1 MLGHLDPLFIDM
13 LEATGNVLRQIWGTG
28 NERTLP
34 LHGTGWAGME
44 AAFVNTVGAGDAA
57 VVAVVAVNGLF
68 GERRCEVA
76 RRTGAKVVRV
86 DHAWGQPI
94 NPEHVLS
101 AHPNPNVIAA
111 VHAETSTCGL
121 SDIAALGQLTGN
133 ALLLVDAVTSIG
145 GLELLADD
153 GDIDVGYAGT

>member
-57 VVAVVAVNGLF
+57 VVAVVAVVAVNGLF

-101 AHPNPNVIAA
+101 AHPT
-111 VHAETSTCGL
+111 HQRHRSR
-121 SDIAALGQLTGN
+121 SRRDIRLRALGYCR
-133 ALLLVDAVTSIG
+133 IG
-145 GLELLADD
+145 PTHGQCTA
-153 GDIDVGYAGT
+153 AGRRRHLHRRLGAARRRWGH